1 MLQAVGEAENYMTSV
16 ERGLSYAQLDAEPG
30 YNATNQAPQGWP
42 EKGSVAFK
50 DVSLAYYPGGPTVLK
65 GVSFSVLPGEKIG
78 IVGRTGAGK
87 SSLISCLL
95 RLPLNTEGKITIDGI
110 PVEQLN
116 IQAARSAIAVI
127 PQHPFLFN
135 DTLRRSLD
143 PSVKFTDQELWDMLD
158 KVQLKSR
165 VESRPGQL
173 YCHVTEHGANFSVGE
188 RQLICFARALL
199 FGRKIILMDE
209 ATSSVD
215 SKTDELIR
223 EIISQEMSGCTVLTI
238 AHRLSTVMDYDRVM
252 VLNGGK
258 LVEMDSP
265 DILLNNEYSYFYK
278 LYHGVS

>member
-16 ERGLSYAQLDAEPG
+16 ERGLSYAQLDAEQG
-30 YNATNQAPQGWP
+30 YNVTNQAPQGWP
-42 EKGSVAFK
+42 AKGSVAFK